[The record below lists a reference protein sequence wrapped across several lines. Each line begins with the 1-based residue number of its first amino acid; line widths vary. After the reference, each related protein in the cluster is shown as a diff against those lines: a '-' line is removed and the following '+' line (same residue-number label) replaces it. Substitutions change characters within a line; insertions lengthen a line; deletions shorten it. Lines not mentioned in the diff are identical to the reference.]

1 MTYKPTQELVML
13 TQAFGHF
20 NEAAETL
27 SGYYDRLTQEISN
40 LNLELQEKNLR
51 LAESLAEQS
60 RTKKFLAHI
69 LDNLN
74 NGVLVLD
81 PEGRVALAN
90 QAAIT
95 LLGESFYQQ
104 AVTSSEE
111 APVGKWLPGSA
122 FEQWSKGKRPKG
134 RQTVFT
140 KGPDGRLL
148 STTFIPFAWTGD
160 EIDSQGWIAM
170 VEDVTNQAQIG
181 VQRERTHT
189 LTAMGEMA
197 AEIAHQIRNPLG
209 SIELFGS
216 LLGREVA
223 EDDNQSLLV
232 ENLLS
237 GVKRV
242 NHLITNYLALAHPP
256 KVELKLLRVD
266 ALLEDALTA
275 AAQILK
281 RNGITVRWRKPGYEV
296 LVKADPELI
305 LQVFLS
311 LIINSIEAM
320 DADGLI
326 EIELFT
332 EEDHV
337 KIALRDNGCGI
348 EECDLGRIFNPF
360 YTTKDKS
367 LGLGLAVSHR
377 TIDAHHGFIEV
388 KSKHGH
394 GTTVT
399 LTFPKCEATEI
410 LTHT

>member
-1 MTYKPTQELVML
+1 MKHKTTPDLVML
-13 TQAFGHF
+13 TQAFGQF
-20 NEAAETL
+20 NEAAEAL

-40 LNLELQEKNLR
+40 LNLELQEKNLH
-51 LAESLAEQS
+51 LAESLAEQA

-81 PEGRVALAN
+81 PEGCVALAN

-95 LLGESFYQQ
+95 LLGESFAQQ
-104 AVTSSEE
+104 AMNSTEQ
-111 APVGKWLPGSA
+111 AALLGS
-122 FEQWSKGKRPKG
+122 FLEHCPRGEKSKG

-140 KGPDGRLL
+140 EGPEGRLL
-148 STTFIPFAWTGD
+148 SITLVPFDWPGD
-160 EIDSQGWIAM
+160 EIDSQGMIAM
-170 VEDVTNQAQIG
+170 VEDVTGQAQIG
-181 VQRERTHT
+181 VQRQRSNT

-209 SIELFGS
+209 SIELFAS

-223 EDDNQSLLV
+223 EDDNQGLLV
-232 ENLLS
+232 ENILS

-242 NHLITNYLALAHPP
+242 NHLITNYLTLAHPP
-256 KVELKLLRVD
+256 KVELKPLRVD

-281 RNGITVRWRKPGYEV
+281 HSGITVRWRRPGHEV

-311 LIINSIEAM
+311 LILNSIEAM
-320 DADGLI
+320 DTGGWI
-326 EIELFT
+326 EIELHT
-332 EEDHV
+332 EENQV
-337 KIALRDNGCGI
+337 KIVLRDNGCGI
-348 EECDLGRIFNPF
+348 EERNLGRVFNPF

-388 KSKHGH
+388 KSKYGR

-399 LTFPKCEATEI
+399 VTFPKCETTEI
-410 LTHT
+410 LKHT